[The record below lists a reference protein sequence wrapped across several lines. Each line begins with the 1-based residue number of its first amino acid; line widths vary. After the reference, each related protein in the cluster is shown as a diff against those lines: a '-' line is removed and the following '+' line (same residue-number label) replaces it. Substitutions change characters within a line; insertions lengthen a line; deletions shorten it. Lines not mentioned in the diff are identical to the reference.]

1 MGNKST
7 MKLLIIACALS
18 GLVASASAAQCTAT
32 IALYPG
38 YIGAYSSAAG
48 TVTVESSGDV
58 PGNTL
63 TLTYALTGLEPSR
76 DQGLHVHT
84 GITCADATYVS
95 GHFFA
100 TETDPWTSTNGAIVT
115 ADTSGASSGN
125 FGIKDG
131 ISYDATVGHAIVVH
145 DASTDTPIGCG
156 ICVETQ
162 ACTAQISMYPGY
174 EAAAGTVAY
183 AAAGTVKVT
192 STGVDSYL
200 SALDLTYSLTGTG
213 TSTTAQVYM
222 ATGVS
227 CGNSDYIGTPYY
239 ATSADPWT
247 TNGTVS
253 VGSDSLASG
262 DFSIMAGLKYASVVG
277 HAVVVL
283 AGDTNSSKIGC
294 GVCISDSYDGSSS
307 SSTFAEWAWILI
319 VLVCALGCGAI
330 GYGVAWGLA
339 RTNGSS
345 NAHDGL
351 AFTPNQAANNQHER
365 LEGST
370 EGGNSQPAPPSPTG
384 VQANHHKEGTEPQV
398 PVKNVE
404 EV

>member
-1 MGNKST
+1 MGAKQST

-48 TVTVESSGDV
+48 KVTVQSSGDV

-63 TLTYALTGLEPSR
+63 KLTYALTGLEPSR

-95 GHFFA
+95 GHFYA
-100 TETDPWTSTNGAIVT
+100 TETDPWTSTNGAVT
-115 ADTSGASSGN
+115 ATTDTSGASSGN

-145 DASTDTPIGCG
+145 DSTGPIGCG

-174 EAAAGTVAY
+174 EVAAGTVAY

-192 STGVDSYL
+192 STGVDSYK
-200 SALDLTYSLTGTG
+200 SALALTYSLT
-213 TSTTAQVYM
+213 
-222 ATGVS
+222 
-227 CGNSDYIGTPYY
+227 
-239 ATSADPWT
+239 
-247 TNGTVS
+247 GTVS

-351 AFTPNQAANNQHER
+351 AFTPNNAANNQHER

-404 EV
+404 E

>member
-1 MGNKST
+1 

-100 TETDPWTSTNGAIVT
+100 TETDPWTSTNGAVT
-115 ADTSGASSGN
+115 ATTDTSGASSGN
-125 FGIKDG
+125 FGIKNG
-131 ISYDATVGHAIVVH
+131 ISYDATLGHAIVVH
-145 DASTDTPIGCG
+145 DSTGPIGCG

-192 STGVDSYL
+192 STGGNSYN
-200 SALDLTYSLTGTG
+200 SALDLTYSLTGFRTAG
-213 TSTTAQVYM
+213 TITTAQVYM

-227 CGNSDYIGTPYY
+227 CGNSDYIGLPYY
-239 ATSADPWT
+239 ATSTDPWT
-247 TNGTVS
+247 TNDIVS
-253 VGSDSLASG
+253 VGSDSVASG
-262 DFSIMAGLKYASVVG
+262 NFSIMAGLNYASVVG

-345 NAHDGL
+345 NAHDGV
-351 AFTPNQAANNQHER
+351 AFTPNQTATNQHER

-370 EGGNSQPAPPSPTG
+370 EGGNSQPPAPSKPQDPPSPTG
-384 VQANHHKEGTEPQV
+384 VQANHHKEGTDDCV
-398 PVKNVE
+398 
-404 EV
+404 

>member
-1 MGNKST
+1 MAK
-7 MKLLIIACALS
+7 
-18 GLVASASAAQCTAT
+18 
-32 IALYPG
+32 YPG
-38 YIGAYSSAAG
+38 YTGTYSSAAG
-48 TVTVESSGDV
+48 TVTVQSSGDV

-63 TLTYALTGLEPSR
+63 TMTYALTGLEPSR

-84 GITCADATYVS
+84 GITCADANYVS

-100 TETDPWTSTNGAIVT
+100 TETDPWTSTNGAVT
-115 ADTSGASSGN
+115 ATTDTSGASSGN
-125 FGIKDG
+125 FDIKNG
-131 ISYDATVGHAIVVH
+131 ISYDATLGHAIVVH
-145 DASTDTPIGCG
+145 DSTGPIGCG
-156 ICVETQ
+156 ICVET
-162 ACTAQISMYPGY
+162 CTAQISMYPGY

-192 STGVDSYL
+192 STGGNSYL
-200 SALDLTYSLTGTG
+200 SALDLTYSLTGFRTAG
-213 TSTTAQVYM
+213 TSATAQVYM

-247 TNGTVS
+247 TNDIVR
-253 VGSDSLASG
+253 VGSDSVASG
-262 DFSIMAGLKYASVVG
+262 NFSITAGLNYASVVG

-345 NAHDGL
+345 NTQDGV
-351 AFTPNQAANNQHER
+351 AYTPNQTATP

-370 EGGNSQPAPPSPTG
+370 EGGSSQPAAPYKPQDPPSPTG
-384 VQANHHKEGTEPQV
+384 VQANHHKDGTEPQV

>member
-1 MGNKST
+1 M
-7 MKLLIIACALS
+7 
-18 GLVASASAAQCTAT
+18 
-32 IALYPG
+32 
-38 YIGAYSSAAG
+38 
-48 TVTVESSGDV
+48 
-58 PGNTL
+58 
-63 TLTYALTGLEPSR
+63 
-76 DQGLHVHT
+76 
-84 GITCADATYVS
+84 
-95 GHFFA
+95 
-100 TETDPWTSTNGAIVT
+100 
-115 ADTSGASSGN
+115 GASSGN
-125 FGIKDG
+125 FEIKDG
-131 ISYDATVGHAIVVH
+131 ISYDATLGHAIVIH
-145 DASTDTPIGCG
+145 DATNNRIGCG
-156 ICVETQ
+156 ICVET
-162 ACTAQISMYPGY
+162 CTAQISMYPGY

-192 STGVDSYL
+192 STGGNSYL
-200 SALDLTYSLTGTG
+200 SALALTYSLTGLG
-213 TSTTAQVYM
+213 TSTTAQAYM

-307 SSTFAEWAWILI
+307 SSTFSEWAWILI

-345 NAHDGL
+345 NAHDGM
-351 AFTPNQAANNQHER
+351 AFTTNQTANNQNER

-370 EGGNSQPAPPSPTG
+370 EGGNSQPAPYKPQAPPSPTG
-384 VQANHHKEGTEPQV
+384 VQANHHKDGTEPQV